1 MTRGSRLE
9 TSVYWLLIALT
20 VVLMAMVTRDAWNRI
35 GQPTPGFAVLKNM
48 LVGVGGVD
56 RGGLQPFDVVRAVNG
71 RLVTSTR
78 ELQAEV
84 ERHPPGTP
92 MHYLLVRN
100 GQLVEEDIPSR
111 VSTLRNFKRFLI
123 ENLLPGV
130 IGVSLAAL
138 VIRLQPGSPSARHQV
153 LDEEPQI
160 GRAHV

>member
-1 MTRGSRLE
+1 MTRGKRLE

-20 VVLMAMVTRDAWNRI
+20 VVMMAMVTRDAWNRI
-35 GQPTPGFAVLKNM
+35 GQPTPGFAVLENM

-71 RLVTSTR
+71 RLVASTR
-78 ELQAEV
+78 DLQAEV

-100 GQLVEEDIPSR
+100 GQLVEDDIPSR

-123 ENLLPGV
+123 ENMRSEEHTSELQSPCKIVCRLPHENKHTDQAPT
-130 IGVSLAAL
+130 LT
-138 VIRLQPGSPSARHQV
+138 
-153 LDEEPQI
+153 
-160 GRAHV
+160 RAQ